1 VPAAGGVAEPLASPD
16 ATKGERTYRW
26 PELLPGGRTVLY
38 TVGTLDSPNDYDKA
52 RLDAVSL
59 ATGERRVALQGVNM
73 ARFVP
78 PGTLVYSR
86 AGVLSAV
93 RFDPSRQEVVGQPTP
108 VLEGV
113 AGDPSSGA
121 THFAVANDGT
131 LAVVRGAGSKVNRLL
146 TLVDRNGVATQL
158 PLAARGF
165 RHPRFSPDGTR
176 LAFSVGSAATGVGS
190 DTDVWVYSFASGG
203 LDRLT
208 FDGSAYPAWKPSGDT
223 FAYMRGNQAV
233 FTKPADGT
241 GAGEQ
246 LVAPGS
252 DALLP
257 GSWSADGR
265 ILALSRAASDRE
277 ILLVTPGD
285 EPRVFEKD
293 ASGPAF
299 SADGRFIAYASPAA
313 GVTNVFVRST
323 SGDGKWQV
331 SSEVGGYP
339 RWSGDSR
346 ELFYIATA
354 TLKRSLMA
362 VTVAGGP
369 SFRAGPPRVVVEDLS
384 RYMTSTAPQVD
395 WDAAPDGRR
404 FVFVEVERA
413 KDEGTRIDVALHW
426 ARHLSAARPDGS
438 VR

>member
-1 VPAAGGVAEPLASPD
+1 
-16 ATKGERTYRW
+16 
-26 PELLPGGRTVLY
+26 
-38 TVGTLDSPNDYDKA
+38 
-52 RLDAVSL
+52 
-59 ATGERRVALQGVNM
+59 
-73 ARFVP
+73 
-78 PGTLVYSR
+78 
-86 AGVLSAV
+86 
-93 RFDPSRQEVVGQPTP
+93 
-108 VLEGV
+108 
-113 AGDPSSGA
+113 
-121 THFAVANDGT
+121 
-131 LAVVRGAGSKVNRLL
+131 
-146 TLVDRNGVATQL
+146 
-158 PLAARGF
+158 
-165 RHPRFSPDGTR
+165 
-176 LAFSVGSAATGVGS
+176 
-190 DTDVWVYSFASGG
+190 
-203 LDRLT
+203 
-208 FDGSAYPAWKPSGDT
+208 
-223 FAYMRGNQAV
+223 MRGNQAV

-354 TLKRSLMA
+354 TEKRSLMA
-362 VTVAGGP
+362 VTVASGP

-395 WDAAPDGRR
+395 WDVAPDGRR

-426 ARHLSAARPDGS
+426 ARHLGDAHPGEAAR
-438 VR
+438 